1 MPIDLLRP
9 RRAFS
14 LPEFELAPLDF
25 AAEDELVLD
34 DVVASIGPEPERSAL
49 AAVPTPGELRQSIER
64 HLRAVELPKP
74 AADATDELRDALA
87 QLRRSIA

>member
-9 RRAFS
+9 RRAFT
-14 LPEFELAPLDF
+14 LPDFELAPLDF
-25 AAEDELVLD
+25 IANDDLVLD
-34 DVVASIGPEPERSAL
+34 EVVASLGPEPERSTL

-64 HLRAVELPKP
+64 HLRAVEPPVP

-87 QLRRSIA
+87 QLRRSIG